1 MSSLSARKQLKEALN
16 ALNTSILPGSAREEG
31 EKLYDVIVAGGV
43 DKKSVEHILLPAKL
57 RQERN
62 MCFM

>member
-16 ALNTSILPGSAREEG
+16 ALNTSIVPGSAREEG
-31 EKLYDVIVAGGV
+31 EKLYDIVSGGV
-43 DKKSVEHILLPAKL
+43 DKKLVGHILLPVKL